1 LVVLKHFFPM
11 KFKQFIFAGTFAFLI
26 LSCTNTSENDLIE
39 QLDPAVVITYTEH
52 IKPIYDTNCLN
63 CHSNPPINGA
73 GMPLST
79 LSELQNS
86 IENTD
91 HIDRISR
98 QSGESGFMPLGGAR
112 LPQTSIDLIKQ
123 WQSEGFVE

>member
-1 LVVLKHFFPM
+1 MMIRYSIPM
-11 KFKQFIFAGTFAFLI
+11 KITPFIFAFTIAFLM
-26 LSCTNTSENDLIE
+26 LSCTTTNESDLIE
-39 QLDPAVVITYTEH
+39 KLEPTIVITYTEH
-52 IKPIYDTNCLN
+52 IKPIYDSNCLN

-91 HIDRISR
+91 HIDRINR
-98 QSGESGFMPLGGAR
+98 LPGEGGFMPLGGAR
-112 LPQTSIDLIKQ
+112 LPQASIDLIIQ
-123 WQSEGFVE
+123 WQTEGFAE

>member
-1 LVVLKHFFPM
+1 M
-11 KFKQFIFAGTFAFLI
+11 KITSFIVTITFAFLI

-73 GMPLST
+73 GMPLTT
-79 LSELQNS
+79 LNELQNS

-98 QSGESGFMPLGGAR
+98 QSGEGGFMPLGGAR

>member
-1 LVVLKHFFPM
+1 MIVLRHSFPM